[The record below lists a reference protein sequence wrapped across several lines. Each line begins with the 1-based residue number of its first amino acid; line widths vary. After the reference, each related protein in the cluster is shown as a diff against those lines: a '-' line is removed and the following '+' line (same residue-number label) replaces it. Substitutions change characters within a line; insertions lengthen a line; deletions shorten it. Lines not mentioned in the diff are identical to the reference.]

1 MACKFL
7 PIYAGVLTDLI
18 LCREGQL
25 LQVSKCNGHV
35 MSRGQH
41 FTVLPPSTSSY
52 ILFSASLV
60 NSWSVY
66 KGVPLGP
73 EHSNSLG
80 EIWFEENSILWWWYV
95 CICIQNIIYVY
106 YTRSGFYSEGNSVTF
121 GKCKHLCHSH
131 PVRWG
136 DIIISGSSLFPFTS
150 QCPSAL
156 AAIILM
162 LVLVFK
168 KGTKL
173 HVSPCLATP
182 L

>member
-1 MACKFL
+1 MSFS
-7 PIYAGVLTDLI
+7 PIYAGVLIDLI
-18 LCREGQL
+18 LCRQGQL

-41 FTVLPPSTSSY
+41 FTDLPPSTSSY

-80 EIWFEENSILWWWYV
+80 GIWFEENSILWWWYI
-95 CICIQNIIYVY
+95 CIYIQNIIYVY
-106 YTRSGFYSEGNSVTF
+106 YTWSGFYSKGNSVTF
-121 GKCKHLCHSH
+121 RKCKHLCHSH

-136 DIIISGSSLFPFTS
+136 DIIISGSSVFPFTS

-156 AAIILM
+156 AAIILI

-173 HVSPCLATP
+173 RVSPCLATP